1 MILGVPLDYRNDYDI
16 SNVVAAFGKFHHWHQ
31 DDAIE
36 ERTLVFVSYPSTALV
51 PRDIVF
57 GNYANLGGVRE
68 SWTAPCYVL
77 APAVFAEQLPEDE
90 DQMPLNGN
98 PHPLPGNLVHNNN
111 IFVLQPFPEL
121 GWNNAPLHG
130 QHLDQQPP
138 HQQHNIVVVDN
149 VQEEVQDNEAQLDVV
164 VDDSIV
170 MNPSAGSDAG
180 MDNGVDNMVVDQQI
194 NINNALV
201 PRNNNVL
208 HIGFVHT
215 IFGPVL
221 PPSMLWDRLLDS
233 LVPNLYASAPVK
245 PLFSWP
251 IQSSILTKSSL
262 AVVGSH
268 DFTAISSVSVA
279 RTLLSPK
286 RRSVARS
293 LFIQDI
299 AADSDSSHSLAPP
312 VFSASPLR
320 ATPKKRKPRAK
331 KSDAKVV
338 MFDTEFHRSTRSSAR
353 RDGYRP
359 LLMSDTVSRPRKKSK
374 TMKKSVEQEKVPR
387 DNEELDIPET
397 PIKVMQ

>member
-1 MILGVPLDYRNDYDI
+1 
-16 SNVVAAFGKFHHWHQ
+16 
-31 DDAIE
+31 
-36 ERTLVFVSYPSTALV
+36 
-51 PRDIVF
+51 
-57 GNYANLGGVRE
+57 
-68 SWTAPCYVL
+68 
-77 APAVFAEQLPEDE
+77 
-90 DQMPLNGN
+90 
-98 PHPLPGNLVHNNN
+98 
-111 IFVLQPFPEL
+111 
-121 GWNNAPLHG
+121 
-130 QHLDQQPP
+130 
-138 HQQHNIVVVDN
+138 
-149 VQEEVQDNEAQLDVV
+149 
-164 VDDSIV
+164 
-170 MNPSAGSDAG
+170 

-215 IFGPVL
+215 IIGPVL

-245 PLFSWP
+245 PLFYWP
-251 IQSSILTKSSL
+251 IQSSVLTKSSL

-299 AADSDSSHSLAPP
+299 AADSDSSQSLAPP
-312 VFSASPLR
+312 VFSTSPLK
-320 ATPKKRKPRAK
+320 ATPNKRKPRAK

-338 MFDTEFHRSTRSSAR
+338 MVDTEFCRSTRSNAR

-359 LLMSDTVSRPRKKSK
+359 LPMYDTVSRPRKMSK
-374 TMKKSVEQEKVPR
+374 TMKKAVEQEKVP
-387 DNEELDIPET
+387 
-397 PIKVMQ
+397 